1 MTRMVRFPS
10 RETRKP
16 NDNIELLDSAL
27 NGTLGILK
35 SAKDVYVTLP
45 VSISYYPLQTVLP

>member
-1 MTRMVRFPS
+1 MTRKVCFPS

-16 NDNIELLDSAL
+16 NDNIELESAL
-27 NGTLGILK
+27 NGTIGILK